1 MNVFVLAL
9 FLLIPGSDSA
19 KPEVR
24 GLLATKV
31 TFNDESGAKLA
42 AAILDLLATSTFS
55 RAATEEE
62 WLDAQ
67 LRCHVCAKFSKPQ
80 RAVEVS
86 GAAKLDVAE
95 VVVTFP
101 LPSTGAIWVRSGDR
115 FAYFAKYSG
124 PALVKIQ
131 ESLGEAKP
139 AE

>member
-1 MNVFVLAL
+1 M
-9 FLLIPGSDSA
+9 
-19 KPEVR
+19 
-24 GLLATKV
+24 
-31 TFNDESGAKLA
+31 A

-67 LRCHVCAKFSKPQ
+67 LRCHVRAKFSKPQ

-86 GAAKLDVAE
+86 EAAKLDVAE

-101 LPSTGAIWVRSGDR
+101 LPSTGAIWVPSGDR
-115 FAYFAKYSG
+115 YAYFAKYSG

-139 AE
+139 AG